1 MSIFAL
7 TSISGSP
14 GVTTTAI
21 AWATLSKRPTL
32 LVEADPTGG
41 SPIVAGVWAGQQP
54 HTTSVLE
61 LANRERAW
69 FVEYLH
75 ERTLPLPGTTDR
87 LLLPGIP
94 APEHARPVSTV
105 WRPLSAAL
113 RTISSEG
120 GVDVIIDAGRAG
132 AENAPW
138 TLMES
143 ADVLLVLTDTTLP
156 ALNSAAI
163 GTASMRERLEQTG
176 TPDRLGLV
184 PVTGR
189 GKGPDIRPYG
199 TREIAPVVDPTRVI
213 ASVSRDEARAAVYS
227 SALTPGRGHS
237 TSGYCRS
244 IVHLTKAAEEHASR
258 IRELLTTQE
267 STS

>member
-61 LANRERAW
+61 LANRERTW

-105 WRPLSAAL
+105 WRPLAAAL